1 MGVAGPGWYDDPEGV
16 HQSRYWDGANWTARV
31 ADDGRETQEP
41 MPDPPAWY
49 KQSRFGSVQW
59 SDTPPHKGW
68 VRDGRRWVD
77 PTKPRPKIMRRW
89 DNLSGNVQLFV
100 IIGLVLAL
108 LIPMALLASAGKN
121 DPDTDDLEYGAFD
134 VCTQFVKD
142 RLRAP
147 ATAEFPNQFEDDG
160 EVRITHTGE
169 TYTVVSQV
177 DSENGFGALL
187 TTPFTCV
194 VRHTSG
200 DNWRL
205 VDLNMLE

>member
-1 MGVAGPGWYDDPEGV
+1 
-16 HQSRYWDGANWTARV
+16 
-31 ADDGRETQEP
+31 
-41 MPDPPAWY
+41 MPDPPAWF
-49 KQSRFGSVQW
+49 KRSRFGIVEW
-59 SDTPPHKGW
+59 SRTPPYEGW

-77 PTKPRPKIMRRW
+77 PSKPRPKILREW
-89 DNLSGNVQLFV
+89 ENLPGSVQL
-100 IIGLVLAL
+100 
-108 LIPMALLASAGKN
+108 LLAAVLVVILLVPIAFLVNTGK
-121 DPDTDDLEYGAFD
+121 DEPDAEDLRYGAFD

-160 EVRITHTGE
+160 EVTITHTGE

-187 TTPFTCV
+187 TTPFNCV

-205 VDLNMLE
+205 VDLNMAG